1 MDPEKAGPFNIFRLL
16 INLFEKS
23 VKEGLEKFDFEGA
36 IVMTAKIEFV
46 KDERC
51 HSPS

>member
-1 MDPEKAGPFNIFRLL
+1 MFIDLLEKL
-16 INLFEKS
+16 
-23 VKEGLEKFDFEGA
+23 VTWGLEKFDFEGDVV
-36 IVMTAKIEFV
+36 ITAKVDFV

>member
-1 MDPEKAGPFNIFRLL
+1 MVVD
-16 INLFEKS
+16 LFEKH
-23 VKEGLEKFDFEGA
+23 VKAGLEKFDFEGA
-36 IVMTAKIEFV
+36 IVITAKVTFV